1 MSKNIVICSD
11 GTGNTA
17 VKGRG
22 TNVFKMFESVD
33 LNSHRFH
40 PELAP
45 QVAIYDDGVGT
56 ESFKPLK
63 ILGGA
68 AGVGLSRNVRQLYRE
83 LCRVYDPGDRIF
95 LFGFSRGAFTVR
107 SLGGLI
113 DACGIV
119 DVSRQHGSDELS
131 RAVEDAYQA
140 YRDCYRT
147 DLMKL
152 LRGQPERAAAK
163 AFRQRHCHGEEKIW
177 LVGVWDT
184 VDAVGLPLHIADL
197 VNKGIYQF
205 KFPNLVP
212 SRCVQHAY
220 HALAIDDQRQS
231 FHPLMWDQSVPPA
244 PGQVVEQVWFAGVH
258 SNVGGGYPKQGMSL
272 VALDWLMHKAEVAGL
287 RFVASDRQGYRDH
300 ANADDKLYDSRCGLG
315 MFYRWLPRPIAQLC
329 RNSGVQPKIHLSV
342 LERIAHGTED
352 YRPGN
357 LPPDAQVVITPSGD
371 ALKDVAARGRAEAAQ
386 KVLKEQHRDGRSL
399 LEVADRYV
407 RVGRHAYR
415 TMLLTCIALLLLA
428 ARPTDAALPF
438 GRGYLES
445 LGKLVFGL
453 LTSPIDTV
461 LVLLRQGERAIL
473 LACVLV
479 GGLLLA
485 WLLSWYSNRGLR
497 REFAGFWFREQQT
510 LRNALKQARVNSRK
524 DLPAAAGSVARD
536 SQQDERAQH
545 QKDAGSDAMYD
556 THGKLARSDFAQ

>member
-1 MSKNIVICSD
+1 MSKNIIVCSD

-17 VKGRG
+17 IKGRD

-40 PELAP
+40 PERAP

-95 LFGFSRGAFTVR
+95 LFGFSRGAFTIR

-113 DACGIV
+113 DACGII
-119 DVSRQHGSDELS
+119 DVSRQRGSDELGS
-131 RAVEDAYQA
+131 AVEEAYQA

-152 LRGQPERAAAK
+152 FRGEPDRAAAK
-163 AFRQRHCHGEEKIW
+163 AFRQRHCHGGEKIW
-177 LVGVWDT
+177 FVGVWDT
-184 VDAVGLPLHIADL
+184 VDAVGLPLHIADV

-220 HALAIDDQRQS
+220 HALAIDDERQS
-231 FHPLMWDQSVPPA
+231 FHPLMWDQSVLPA

-272 VALDWLMHKAEVAGL
+272 VALDWLMHKAEAAGL
-287 RFVASDRQGYRDH
+287 RFVADDRQGYRDH
-300 ANADDKLYDSRCGLG
+300 ANVDDKLYDSRSGLG
-315 MFYRWLPRPIAQLC
+315 TFYRWLPRPIAQMC

-342 LERIAHGTED
+342 LERIAHGTDD

-357 LPPDAQVVITPSGD
+357 LPPDSVVVITPTGD
-371 ALKDVAARGRAEAAQ
+371 ASKDAAARARAAAAQ
-386 KVLKEQHRDGRSL
+386 RVLKEQHRDGRSL
-399 LEVADRYV
+399 LEVVDRYV

-415 TMLLTCIALLLLA
+415 VMLLTCIALLLLA
-428 ARPTDAALPF
+428 ARPADAAVPF
-438 GRGYLES
+438 GWGYLQS
-445 LGKLVFGL
+445 LGRLLFGL
-453 LTSPIDTV
+453 FTSPIDTT
-461 LVLLRQGERAIL
+461 LALLRGGSAIL
-473 LACVLV
+473 LAGVLV

-485 WLLSWYSNRGLR
+485 WLLSWYSNRGMN

-510 LRNALKQARVNSRK
+510 LRSALKQARVNSRN
-524 DLPAAAGSVARD
+524 DLPAVAGSVARS
-536 SQQDERAQH
+536 SQQYEHAQ
-545 QKDAGSDAMYD
+545 QQEDAGGDAMHD
-556 THGKLARSDFAQ
+556 SHGKLARSDFAQ